1 MNLRDVSRFKILY
14 QWFMKYMPKKAVPIH
29 DQKYRGVDYKHNY
42 TIDRE
47 ERAFILSLCFCY
59 YMRLGS
65 FEKRK
70 EYLDMVQNQMQ
81 YDKKSVFYIENVLKY
96 EQIDYLSRMRK
107 PDGCALNLALRENVF
122 TCFVCLMNKLPIIIV
137 GMPGCSK
144 SLAIRLLV
152 SNLRGK
158 YS

>member
-1 MNLRDVSRFKILY
+1 MGYDQRSAL
-14 QWFMKYMPKKAVPIH
+14 FME
-29 DQKYRGVDYKHNY
+29 D
-42 TIDRE
+42 
-47 ERAFILSLCFCY
+47 
-59 YMRLGS
+59 
-65 FEKRK
+65 
-70 EYLDMVQNQMQ
+70 
-81 YDKKSVFYIENVLKY
+81 VLKN

-158 YS
+158 NSEDEFFKDLPELQLFPFQGGESCSSEGVIQVFDKA